1 MIIPVPDSSASS
13 AQQALGLSNLVLFFS
28 LPFKPAG
35 RRNLFFNGHIALG
48 MEGTVY
54 QVYDPKLLKAD
65 FLFSRMPWRDWLF
78 GKGGAWVDRDPSSPR
93 FTHVYL
99 YGTCE
104 SKRTVVYYA
113 GIEVESSTLKQI
125 KARISEE
132 ERRFRRGDLTFNIFG
147 SNCSSMIAA
156 ALGSVGLVAASAL
169 NRVPVRL
176 FKDFVRKN
184 TRESEVRVGKVA
196 AYDESRFGP
205 HRYCV
210 GTGIMHPEKAV
221 DRWVAA
227 TANLPARV
235 NARPSFYPPHAATME
250 TER

>member
-13 AQQALGLSNLVLFFS
+13 AQRSPRTVESCPLLLFAFQTG
-28 LPFKPAG
+28 G
-35 RRNLFFNGHIALG
+35 RRNLFLNGHIALG

-65 FLFSRMPWRDWLF
+65 FLFSLMPWRDWLF
-78 GKGGAWVDRDPSSPR
+78 GKGGAWVDRDPSSSR

-99 YGTCE
+99 YGKCE

-113 GIEVESSTLKQI
+113 GMKVESSTLKQI
-125 KARISEE
+125 KARTSEE
-132 ERRFRRGDLTFNIFG
+132 ERRFRRGDLTFNILG

-196 AYDESRFGP
+196 AYDESRFGL

-210 GTGIMHPEKAV
+210 GTGIMHPEKAL

-227 TANLPARV
+227 TADLPARV
-235 NARPSFYPPHAATME
+235 NARRPFYPPQAATME

>member
-1 MIIPVPDSSASS
+1 VIIPVPDSSAS
-13 AQQALGLSNLVLFFS
+13 AARHALGLSNCVLFFS

-35 RRNLFFNGHIALG
+35 RRNLFLNGHIALG

-54 QVYDPKLLKAD
+54 QAYDPKLLKAD
-65 FLFSRMPWRDWLF
+65 FLFSRMPWREWLL

-99 YGTCE
+99 YGECE
-104 SKRTVVYYA
+104 SKKTVVYYA

-132 ERRFRRGDLTFNIFG
+132 ERRFRRGDLTFNILG

-156 ALGSVGLVAASAL
+156 ALGSVGLVAAGAL

-184 TRESEVRVGKVA
+184 ARESDVRVGKVA
-196 AYDESRFGP
+196 AYDESRFEL

-210 GTGIMHPEKAV
+210 GTGILHPEKAI
-221 DRWVAA
+221 DRWVAK
-227 TANLPARV
+227 TAELPAPLCGR
-235 NARPSFYPPHAATME
+235 RSFYPPHAATME

>member
-1 MIIPVPDSSASS
+1 VIILVPDSSAS
-13 AQQALGLSNLVLFFS
+13 AARHALGLSNCVLI
-28 LPFKPAG
+28 
-35 RRNLFFNGHIALG
+35 RNLLLNGHIALG
-48 MEGTVY
+48 MEGMVY
-54 QVYDPKLLKAD
+54 QAYDPKLLKAD

-78 GKGGAWVDRDPSSPR
+78 GKGGASVDRDPSSPR

-99 YGTCE
+99 YGECE
-104 SKRTVVYYA
+104 SKRTLVYYA

-132 ERRFRRGDLTFNIFG
+132 ERRFRRGDLTFNILG

-156 ALGSVGLVAASAL
+156 ALESVGLVAASAL

-176 FKDFVRKN
+176 FKDFVRRN
-184 TRESEVRVGKVA
+184 TRESRVRVGKV
-196 AYDESRFGP
+196 
-205 HRYCV
+205 V

-221 DRWVAA
+221 DRWVAK
-227 TANLPARV
+227 TADLPVPLCGR
-235 NARPSFYPPHAATME
+235 RSFYPPHAATLE

>member
-1 MIIPVPDSSASS
+1 VIIAITDSSASS
-13 AQQALGLSNLVLFFS
+13 AQHALGLSNLVLFFS
-28 LPFKPAG
+28 FPFKPAG
-35 RRNLFFNGHIALG
+35 RRNLFLNGHIALG

-78 GKGGAWVDRDPSSPR
+78 GKGGAWVDRDPFSPR

-99 YGTCE
+99 YGKCE

-113 GIEVESSTLKQI
+113 GIEVESSMLKQI

-132 ERRFRRGDLTFNIFG
+132 ERRFRRDDLTFNILG

-184 TRESEVRVGKVA
+184 TRESDVRVGKVA
-196 AYDESRFGP
+196 AYDESRFEL

-221 DRWVAA
+221 DGWVAA
-227 TANLPARV
+227 TADLPARV
-235 NARPSFYPPHAATME
+235 NVRRSFYPPHAATME